1 MARNK
6 YCGLLDIISCPQYLP
21 SARLFPHG
29 TDSNPMAMALEI
41 DGCHLFAIFLRM
53 RPHGAQAQG
62 PNTRPAPPCAAQLS
76 LLVSVRGDVRS
87 EPNISPI
94 KLETLKCERSTTG
107 CFYPSSL
114 SAVYFETDISSWIPS
129 TYLLL
134 TCLDCTIYSISI
146 YLPSAGL

>member
-1 MARNK
+1 
-6 YCGLLDIISCPQYLP
+6 
-21 SARLFPHG
+21 
-29 TDSNPMAMALEI
+29 MAMALEI
-41 DGCHLFAIFLRM
+41 DGCHLFVIFLRM

-114 SAVYFETDISSWIPS
+114 SAAKF
-129 TYLLL
+129 
-134 TCLDCTIYSISI
+134 
-146 YLPSAGL
+146 